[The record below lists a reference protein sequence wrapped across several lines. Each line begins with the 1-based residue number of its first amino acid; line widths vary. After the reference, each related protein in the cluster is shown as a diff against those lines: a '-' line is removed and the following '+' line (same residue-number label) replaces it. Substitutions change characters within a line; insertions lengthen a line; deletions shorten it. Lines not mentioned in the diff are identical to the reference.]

1 MKELVKVSRFELIDH
16 TKDGGGRVFVKY
28 KNNMKI
34 LTSVQDEDRTLKVF
48 IDETKEPI
56 PTSKQKVK
64 QMYAFMLL
72 RESAIDT
79 NDKQLQKVVDSLAKY
94 IRNNP

>member
-16 TKDGGGRVFVKY
+16 TKDGGRRVFVKY

-48 IDETKEPI
+48 INETKEPI
-56 PTSKQKVK
+56 STSKQKVK

-72 RESAIDT
+72 RKSAIDT